1 MARPR
6 KLATE
11 VMIEIVDSYY
21 LTRTDGNEKLMKCS
35 LIAEYAAELGFSA
48 EGYDFARN
56 MEVREHIECI
66 KVFAETSKE
75 VYGKTFTPTPAY
87 KSLDINDFLYSNR
100 GDVKLANALRDL
112 DAYWKRVFEYSAQ
125 AEKQNRALLKE
136 KASLEVASSEAK
148 AELDRSNA
156 AISELRSLNNRLVV
170 ENRYLRKMIR
180 TYLYPSV
187 ADEILKEDN
196 ETPQIA
202 TEITSAAVIDF
213 IESGLPKSFE
223 ASVSNDDKMQTEA
236 ERLIGR
242 LWEQCDE

>member
-21 LTRTDGNEKLMKCS
+21 LTRSDGNEKLMKCS
-35 LIAEYAAELGFSA
+35 LIAEYAAELGYSV

-66 KVFAETSKE
+66 KVFAETSKD
-75 VYGKTFTPTPAY
+75 VYGTKYMPTPVY
-87 KSLDINDFLYSNR
+87 KSLDVNDFLYCNR
-100 GDVKLANALRDL
+100 GDVKLANAIRDL

-136 KASLEVASSEAK
+136 KVSYDAALVEIK
-148 AELDRSNA
+148 AELDR
-156 AISELRSLNNRLVV
+156 AIIEVSELTARNNSLIV

-180 TYLYPSV
+180 TYLYPAV
-187 ADEILKEDN
+187 ADEILKNGN
-196 ETPQIA
+196 EAPQTY
-202 TEITSAAVIDF
+202 TEVTDAAVSDYIGNG
-213 IESGLPKSFE
+213 IPKSFE
-223 ASVSNDDKMQTEA
+223 ASVSKDDKIQSEA
-236 ERLIGR
+236 ERLIEK
-242 LWEQCDE
+242 LWRNI

>member
-21 LTRTDGNEKLMKCS
+21 LMRSDGNEKLMKCS

-66 KVFAETSKE
+66 KVFAETSKD
-75 VYGKTFTPTPAY
+75 VYGKKFTPTPVY
-87 KSLDINDFLYSNR
+87 KSIDVNDFLYSNR
-100 GDVKLANALRDL
+100 GDARLANAIRDL

-125 AEKQNRALLKE
+125 AEKQNRTLMKE
-136 KASLEVASSEAK
+136 KASNESALLEMKV
-148 AELDRSNA
+148 ELDRSNMA
-156 AISELRSLNNRLVV
+156 NSELSARNNKLIV

-180 TYLYPSV
+180 TYLYPAV
-187 ADEILKEDN
+187 ADEILKN
-196 ETPQIA
+196 ENDAPQTD
-202 TEITSAAVIDF
+202 TEITNAAVSDY
-213 IESGLPKSFE
+213 IETSVPYSFE
-223 ASVSNDDKMQTEA
+223 ASVSKDDRIQSEA
-236 ERLIGR
+236 ERLIEE
-242 LWEQCDE
+242 LWREI